1 MGIGYH
7 QNHVAWGTREK
18 AWQGM
23 KLLVGIRLFGRAI
36 LKVLCPYLKRQ
47 ERVIIQLVAQRNIKT
62 IELGSL
68 FPGFRLVSVDMPVGG
83 LTEVGRDHFSSQNL
97 PVTIRVTTEPL
108 PPRLSAEMAKNGFKR
123 VLFPII
129 YLTQDEVIWRQTGA
143 AFFALSQNK
152 GKRASCTY
160 SRGYKYK
167 ARGVDPG
174 KCAEPVTDLYCLG
187 RTSVLLTPEIDSTRW
202 TKRTNLMDT
211 S

>member
-1 MGIGYH
+1 M
-7 QNHVAWGTREK
+7 K

-23 KLLVGIRLFGRAI
+23 KLFVGIRLFGRAI

-143 AFFALSQNK
+143 AFFALSQTK
-152 GKRASCTY
+152 ETELPVPTVEAISTKPGKRIQANVLSLSPTSIVWVEPLSC
-160 SRGYKYK
+160 
-167 ARGVDPG
+167 
-174 KCAEPVTDLYCLG
+174 
-187 RTSVLLTPEIDSTRW
+187 
-202 TKRTNLMDT
+202 
-211 S
+211 